1 MSSIRCPEALREA
14 ADETAARERMEKA
27 LANVED
33 DDLAITPGGVAAGL
47 TRKAALGPVVAPPVT
62 KRVGVEKAAPVSGL
76 RSPVRAVILAIV
88 VVFFPVI
95 LVFVLF
101 VKPERLPAE
110 GVAKMGTTASAQ
122 ALSVAEAG
130 VGLPE
135 GGAAAVPVMPPEA
148 SSAVV
153 PVAPP
158 AATSAASG
166 EPAPVKPKIKSKD
179 PHEAAPQPNPPKTS
193 APTAP
198 DVPTAR
204 PSAEP
209 EAPPV
214 KTADPPPAEPTGPR
228 GLPYRKKDQ

>member
-1 MSSIRCPEALREA
+1 
-14 ADETAARERMEKA
+14 
-27 LANVED
+27 
-33 DDLAITPGGVAAGL
+33 
-47 TRKAALGPVVAPPVT
+47 VT

-135 GGAAAVPVMPPEA
+135 GGASAPSASATVAPDARPAGSASAVPAAEPSAKPQVGATPTPRGTNPLKSPRPLGRPSPTASPTLPVESPP
-148 SSAVV
+148 
-153 PVAPP
+153 
-158 AATSAASG
+158 
-166 EPAPVKPKIKSKD
+166 
-179 PHEAAPQPNPPKTS
+179 PPK
-193 APTAP
+193 
-198 DVPTAR
+198 
-204 PSAEP
+204 P
-209 EAPPV
+209 EII
-214 KTADPPPAEPTGPR
+214 D
-228 GLPYRKKDQ
+228 